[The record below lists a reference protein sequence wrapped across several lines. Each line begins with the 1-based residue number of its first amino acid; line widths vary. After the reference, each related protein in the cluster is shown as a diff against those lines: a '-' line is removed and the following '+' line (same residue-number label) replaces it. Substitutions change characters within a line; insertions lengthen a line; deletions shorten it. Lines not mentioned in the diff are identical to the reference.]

1 MIMKKLAGGC
11 TCGAVRYELSEEP
24 IFQLICHCAD
34 CQKASGSAF
43 AEVLIVA
50 TDRLSIHG
58 KEPKFFEVKAESGRS
73 MNRGFCEK
81 CGSPLM
87 IRRPETPQIAFLQ
100 AGSLDDPTAFEP
112 AAQVFMCRAR
122 SYDSPIEGA
131 AQFEKGPTSDVVR
144 PVIEAHFAKRSQ
156 GKN

>member
-50 TDRLSIHG
+50 TDRLSMFG

-73 MNRGFCEK
+73 MN
-81 CGSPLM
+81 
-87 IRRPETPQIAFLQ
+87 
-100 AGSLDDPTAFEP
+100 
-112 AAQVFMCRAR
+112 
-122 SYDSPIEGA
+122 
-131 AQFEKGPTSDVVR
+131 
-144 PVIEAHFAKRSQ
+144 
-156 GKN
+156 